1 MFKYE
6 ADCSFKNVTNYEL
19 QYLPIQY
26 CLQKSTQDDIDFY
39 ISQFG
44 VSDFDLVPSALPST
58 EVLSEVP
65 PAVVALAEVPVTS
78 MTGVTVN
85 TTAVS
90 LPSSQTPR
98 LIKSKAAYCKLRL
111 PSEEYRAF
119 RLQKRQK
126 NQEKKKQRGKRV
138 RSVLGSSESVQSTN
152 CSFSPRPQKEATAT
166 VSVSPFFPAP
176 QHEDRSETNER
187 CTRLSYVSACEDLI
201 NAREALR
208 EKIRTLKGDIE
219 ESKLHLDAAYAP
231 ITEPLKHI
239 ATKLEAV
246 VPSVDVKVE
255 PTEIKKEEDIP
266 PDDFYTFPGET
277 SFQIKK
283 RKSSFIPQIRTPSTQ
298 KKQFT
303 KRIVLTQFP
312 CSLDVSGMP
321 LDKFSNYTHGKMTMH
336 KFGNDVHSSVM
347 VKHLNTDFIQRNLQQ
362 YLQQFKEELQQDLQE
377 TIQQKQSQQLTD
389 LYSETVLYLHTVRL
403 MSTGYFLLQNQKL
416 GFKFMMQSAIITFVD
431 ATPEPDDPTVPHDY
445 WLYIYINNNQ
455 HNVNTIVGQ
464 TLKRTIQFLFGYVI
478 QLKSYLK

>member
-187 CTRLSYVSACEDLI
+187 CTRLSYVSACGTLDLMGVSQTLEVATTQEELLKQI
-201 NAREALR
+201 PPGTTVLQQSAPLASSSSSSSSLPSFLSCLSSALT
-208 EKIRTLKGDIE
+208 EKIQDNLLDNSNVMLKNFDVRLNNQLTNLRTNLYQIE
-219 ESKLHLDAAYAP
+219 SFASILRRDAVYHPLVSTLDSLTHRMKVQ
-231 ITEPLKHI
+231 IT
-239 ATKLEAV
+239 
-246 VPSVDVKVE
+246 
-255 PTEIKKEEDIP
+255 
-266 PDDFYTFPGET
+266 
-277 SFQIKK
+277 
-283 RKSSFIPQIRTPSTQ
+283 R
-298 KKQFT
+298 
-303 KRIVLTQFP
+303 
-312 CSLDVSGMP
+312 
-321 LDKFSNYTHGKMTMH
+321 LDK
-336 KFGNDVHSSVM
+336 
-347 VKHLNTDFIQRNLQQ
+347 IQ
-362 YLQQFKEELQQDLQE
+362 
-377 TIQQKQSQQLTD
+377 
-389 LYSETVLYLHTVRL
+389 
-403 MSTGYFLLQNQKL
+403 
-416 GFKFMMQSAIITFVD
+416 AII
-431 ATPEPDDPTVPHDY
+431 
-445 WLYIYINNNQ
+445 N
-455 HNVNTIVGQ
+455 
-464 TLKRTIQFLFGYVI
+464 
-478 QLKSYLK
+478 SY